1 MLQKSTLLFNAI
13 QKGQEEGW
21 RRSGDLLQLGVNY
34 RWSSIVADE
43 RTPKPKGPE
52 EVNPYGDDVDGSLR
66 AGDRAPDTPGLV
78 PINGGAPTALFDVFG
93 PGHHTVLLFNLPA
106 EEAERV
112 LDVTKKYPESLVK
125 TVAISPQGASASKVV
140 GQPDLAVIDK
150 DGYAFTEYQVSP
162 EKPMIV
168 IVRPDGV
175 VGGIVY
181 GLDGFQEYFGN
192 IFFCSGIVGGIGCS
206 DKL

>member
-1 MLQKSTLLFNAI
+1 MLSSASSASEHREGRVCSHRRTLAFHNA
-13 QKGQEEGW
+13 
-21 RRSGDLLQLGVNY
+21 
-34 RWSSIVADE
+34 
-43 RTPKPKGPE
+43 TP
-52 EVNPYGDDVDGSLR
+52 R
-66 AGDRAPDTPGLV
+66 AQR
-78 PINGGAPTALFDVFG
+78 
-93 PGHHTVLLFNLPA
+93 LP
-106 EEAERV
+106 ERV
-112 LDVTKKYPESLVK
+112 LDVTKKYPEGLVK

-181 GLDGFQEYFGN
+181 GLDGFEKYFGN
-192 IFFCSGIVGGIGCS
+192 IFSSVQAS
-206 DKL
+206 